1 MLLKHLIVNHEKLY
15 LKVGPLFFN
24 LLFLIIVLIFSL
36 FNQGYLGVLVLTPDH
51 ESEIAGMEHLLDS
64 VSSSVRQGGILSPFL
79 FNMYRN
85 DLPLLLNARGTGCW
99 AGDTLINH
107 LMYADDLVIFSPY
120 SAGVQQLLKV
130 CSQYG
135 HDFDIKFSAKR
146 SKIMMV
152 TYYILGPYPLR

>member
-1 MLLKHLIVNHEKLY
+1 MLISMSN
-15 LKVGPLFFN
+15 
-24 LLFLIIVLIFSL
+24 
-36 FNQGYLGVLVLTPDH
+36 GVL
-51 ESEIAGMEHLLDS
+51 
-64 VSSSVRQGGILSPFL
+64 QGRILSPFL
-79 FNMYRN
+79 FNMDIN
-85 DLPLLLNARGTGCW
+85 DLLLLLNARDTGHW

-135 HDFDIKFSAKR
+135 QDFDIKFKAKK

-152 TYYILGPYPLR
+152 TYYIYLGHILSDDLSDDKDIY